1 MLDIDASVKAAR
13 FVRTCDAFNIPIVTL
28 VDVPGFLPGTTQEW
42 GGIIRHGAKLLYAFT
57 EATVPKLT
65 VIVRKAYGG
74 AYDVMASK
82 HMLADFNFAWPT
94 AEVAVMGPDGA
105 VNIIHRRDIGQ
116 SPTPDERRQKLIDD
130 YKARFA
136 NPYTAAERGYIDD
149 VIIPHETRPK
159 VITALETLLTKRVP
173 GPKRKHGNIPPV
185 AGAPTSPTG
194 FWHAVTVAWSCS
206 APRRGG
212 SPLIQSRRQFLRRA
226 GGASAVAVFA
236 PQALAEAIAAP
247 RLLHGG
253 RFTSGIAS
261 GDPSARGITLWTH
274 VDEVSGRGGVR
285 LEVARDR
292 DFRNVVMRKVIAT
305 RAAID
310 HTVKARLTG
319 LKPHERYYY
328 RFETSNRE
336 SPVGRFQTALPEDS
350 NEPVRLGYFSCQN
363 YPHGYFNAHEL
374 MAREDLDFVVN
385 LGDFIYAESLHSRAD
400 GTGVRDDR
408 IGTRAPGRGAGGAH
422 PVGLPAKVPALP
434 HGRVA
439 APDAASFPMVSTWDD
454 HEVQDNYA
462 GNAADGG
469 LPPEQRYSQAR
480 RRAGYKAF
488 FEHMPHYA
496 EPLGT
501 NRNYRTQR
509 FGKNVELIMLDQRQ
523 YRDNQPC
530 NDAVAPQCADYNNP
544 RNFLGRKQMDFF
556 KNTLSKSTAA
566 WKLVGNE
573 VMIMPV
579 KTGPTT
585 YFGFDKLAGLP
596 GRASRGPHPHQ
607 GGQHPGRRLPHRGHP
622 HVRDRRRADRRE
634 RRVRGDRD
642 RRRLDHVAGARRG
655 QHRPR
660 RRHRAEGQRRQPE
673 HVAGRHPGAHRRQPL
688 GRLRRLRP
696 PRLRHRGGVGDR
708 ADGDPAAR
716 RHDQEALLGHA
727 APRRLLHDPARGQ
740 DAQGQAA
747 GRLRVRARRARR
759 PRRRCARLRARP
771 RRSRGPGSPGRWS
784 RTASRRRTLRG
795 PAPRRPARRRAP

>member
-1 MLDIDASVKAAR
+1 M
-13 FVRTCDAFNIPIVTL
+13 
-28 VDVPGFLPGTTQEW
+28 
-42 GGIIRHGAKLLYAFT
+42 H
-57 EATVPKLT
+57 
-65 VIVRKAYGG
+65 
-74 AYDVMASK
+74 
-82 HMLADFNFAWPT
+82 
-94 AEVAVMGPDGA
+94 
-105 VNIIHRRDIGQ
+105 
-116 SPTPDERRQKLIDD
+116 
-130 YKARFA
+130 
-136 NPYTAAERGYIDD
+136 
-149 VIIPHETRPK
+149 
-159 VITALETLLTKRVP
+159 
-173 GPKRKHGNIPPV
+173 
-185 AGAPTSPTG
+185 
-194 FWHAVTVAWSCS
+194 
-206 APRRGG
+206 
-212 SPLIQSRRQFLRRA
+212 SRRQFLRRA

-274 VDEVSGRGGVR
+274 IDEIAGSGGVR

-305 RAAID
+305 RPAID

-336 SPVGRFQTALPEDS
+336 SPVGRFQTALPADS
-350 NEPVRLGYFSCQN
+350 KETVRLGYFSCQN
-363 YPHGYFNAHEL
+363 YPHGYFNAHQL

-385 LGDFIYAESLHSRAD
+385 LGDFIYAESYHSRAD

-408 IGTRAPGRGAGGAH
+408 IGRERQGVVRE
-422 PVGLPAKVPALP
+422 ALTLSDY
-434 HGRVA
+434 RKKYRLYRT
-439 APDAASFPMVSTWDD
+439 DASLRLMQASFPMVSTWDD

-544 RNFLGRKQMDFF
+544 RNFLGRRQMDFF

-585 YFGFDKLAGLP
+585 YFGFDSWQGYPGERREALTHIKNGNIQDVVFLTGDIHTYAAGDVQIDENGESVATEIVGGSITSQGLGEGNIDLGGGTVLKGNDANP
-596 GRASRGPHPHQ
+596 NTSPAVIQALIGVNPWVDYADFDHHGYAIVEASATELKATLRRVDTIKKQ
-607 GGQHPGRRLPHRGHP
+607 SVTRLPDVSYTIP
-622 HVRDRRRADRRE
+622 
-634 RRVRGDRD
+634 RGDKT
-642 RRRLDHVAGARRG
+642 LKGKRRG
-655 QHRPR
+655 
-660 RRHRAEGQRRQPE
+660 G
-673 HVAGRHPGAHRRQPL
+673 
-688 GRLRRLRP
+688 
-696 PRLRHRGGVGDR
+696 
-708 ADGDPAAR
+708 
-716 RHDQEALLGHA
+716 
-727 APRRLLHDPARGQ
+727 
-740 DAQGQAA
+740 
-747 GRLRVRARRARR
+747 
-759 PRRRCARLRARP
+759 
-771 RRSRGPGSPGRWS
+771 
-784 RTASRRRTLRG
+784 
-795 PAPRRPARRRAP
+795 